1 MDTRSNMRSDQHKS
15 NLSKEIDYKSG
26 REFIKKLKEALGFEQ
41 QQEIADAF
49 GVPKSTVAAW
59 VQRDLTPYELAIR
72 LHLHT
77 GISLRWLLLDEGEKY
92 SAGNTYSI
100 QESKQIHSYADKR
113 LQPKNLFDVDTFDL
127 QGSKLNLLGTTTIDQ
142 KLLDDFGVQNVM
154 AIKEPNT
161 LHIVDKEIH
170 NIISG
175 SYVIEIVGLY
185 SLNKVQ
191 RVAGNNLAVTF
202 GEDVIEFPS
211 NEIRVLGKVVMEIN
225 KK

>member
-1 MDTRSNMRSDQHKS
+1 MRSDQQKIS
-15 NLSKEIDYKSG
+15 RVDRIDYLCG
-26 REFIKKLKEALGFEQ
+26 RDLIKKLMEAIGAENQ
-41 QQEIADAF
+41 QGIADAF
-49 GVPKSTVAAW
+49 GIPKSTVAAW
-59 VQRDLTPYELAIR
+59 AQREVTPHELAVR
-72 LHLHT
+72 LHLRT
-77 GISLRWLLLDEGEKY
+77 GISLRWLLLDEGEMY
-92 SAGNTYSI
+92 SAGNPYSI

-154 AIKEPNT
+154 AIKEPNA

-175 SYVIEIVGLY
+175 SYVIEIAGLY